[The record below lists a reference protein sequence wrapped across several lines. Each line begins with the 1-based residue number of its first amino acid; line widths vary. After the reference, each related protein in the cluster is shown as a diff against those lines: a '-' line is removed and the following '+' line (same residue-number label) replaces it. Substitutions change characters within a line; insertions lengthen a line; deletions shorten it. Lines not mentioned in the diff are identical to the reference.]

1 MILIKLFFKLLAVPV
16 VIAVTLIQW
25 IGIFVTGF
33 SSVLFN
39 LVAGALFMIA
49 LACLITGVATGTE
62 AMQTLVLSFAIF
74 IIPHIAEWLIVRI
87 AELNY
92 LLRDFIK
99 S

>member
-1 MILIKLFFKLLAVPV
+1 MILIKLFFKLLAVPIV
-16 VIAVTLIQW
+16 VAVTLIQW
-25 IGIFVTGF
+25 VGIFVTGF
-33 SSVLFN
+33 SAVLFN
-39 LVAGALFMIA
+39 LIAGVLFMIA
-49 LACLITGVATGTE
+49 LACLVTGVATGTE
-62 AMQTLVLSFAIF
+62 AMQIFILSFAIF

>member
-1 MILIKLFFKLLAVPV
+1 MILIKLFFKLLALPI

-33 SSVLFN
+33 SAVMFN
-39 LVAGALFMIA
+39 LVAGVFFMVA
-49 LACLITGVATGTE
+49 LACLVTGVATGT
-62 AMQTLVLSFAIF
+62 QSLQIFILSFSIF
-74 IIPHIAEWLIVRI
+74 IIPHIAEWFIVRI

-92 LLRDFIK
+92 LLRGFIK